1 MTMKL
6 GKLYPQTSPK
16 WDGWEEIYEHTV
28 VGSAETS
35 ITISNLSGNTDEVYM
50 LDVVGRNSYAGSCN
64 IYVRPNNDTG
74 NNYGYQALVGEDN
87 VASASRN
94 TSFSAFLLA
103 GYEAVDNL
111 AHTVMILYAKAG
123 LNRTAIVDRAQGI
136 ATTTVAN
143 ISEMG
148 EVWNNSA
155 DEITS
160 LVIVASQTG
169 GLGVGSHI
177 SLYRRISA

>member
-1 MTMKL
+1 MRL

-28 VGSAETS
+28 AGSAETS

-50 LDVVGRNSYAGSCN
+50 LDVR
-64 IYVRPNNDTG
+64 
-74 NNYGYQALVGEDN
+74 
-87 VASASRN
+87 
-94 TSFSAFLLA
+94 
-103 GYEAVDNL
+103 
-111 AHTVMILYAKAG
+111 
-123 LNRTAIVDRAQGI
+123 
-136 ATTTVAN
+136 TTVAAMTYSLKLNSDGTVTNYGFQYLYAADESLTAARNNNTIPQITHGIGAGNVLICAKSGENRTLLIDN
-143 ISEMG
+143 IREVSG
-148 EVWNNSA
+148 TTVTSLLTWGWVWNNSA

-160 LVIVASQTG
+160 LVIVASQAG